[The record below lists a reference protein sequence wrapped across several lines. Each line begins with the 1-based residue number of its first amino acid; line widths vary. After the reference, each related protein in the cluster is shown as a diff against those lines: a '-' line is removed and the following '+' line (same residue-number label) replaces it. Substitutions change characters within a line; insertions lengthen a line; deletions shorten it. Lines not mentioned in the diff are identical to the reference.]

1 MKPKRS
7 LPIEFGKRLRTLRRE
22 RNLSQEQLGELSGLD
37 RTYIS
42 SAEIGKRNV
51 TLQTINTLA
60 EALEVDPSVLVSEVA
75 FQERA

>member
-1 MKPKRS
+1 MKQRVDLS
-7 LPIEFGKRLRTLRRE
+7 TEFGNRLRTLRRE
-22 RNLSQEQLGELSGLD
+22 RKLSQERLAELSGLD

-60 EALEVDPSVLVSEVA
+60 EALEVDPSVLVSDAA
-75 FQERA
+75 FQERS

>member
-1 MKPKRS
+1 MKPKRN
-7 LPIEFGKRLRTLRRE
+7 LPIEFGKRLRALRRE
-22 RNLSQEQLGELSGLD
+22 RSLSQEQLAELSGLD

-60 EALEVDPSVLVSEVA
+60 EALGVDPSVLVSETA
-75 FQERA
+75 FRERA